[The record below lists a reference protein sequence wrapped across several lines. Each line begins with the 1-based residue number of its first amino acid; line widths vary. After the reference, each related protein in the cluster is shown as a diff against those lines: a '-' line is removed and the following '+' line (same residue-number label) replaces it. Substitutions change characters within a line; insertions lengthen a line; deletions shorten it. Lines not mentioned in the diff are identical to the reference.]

1 MSVDNTSATVANN
14 TTEFYIINPIVR
26 TFLLAV
32 YVPIFTCS
40 SVGLFVLHRYL
51 QKESGPSNPFLK
63 MVVKVTSIGAGLGK
77 GNSRLT
83 LFVLNS

>member
-14 TTEFYIINPIVR
+14 TKEFSVINPIVR
-26 TFLLAV
+26 TVLLAV

-40 SVGLFVLHRYL
+40 SVGLFVLYRYF
-51 QKESGPSNPFLK
+51 QKESGPSNLFLK
-63 MVVKVTSIGAGLGK
+63 MLVKVTSIGAVLGK
-77 GNSRLT
+77 GNSRLK